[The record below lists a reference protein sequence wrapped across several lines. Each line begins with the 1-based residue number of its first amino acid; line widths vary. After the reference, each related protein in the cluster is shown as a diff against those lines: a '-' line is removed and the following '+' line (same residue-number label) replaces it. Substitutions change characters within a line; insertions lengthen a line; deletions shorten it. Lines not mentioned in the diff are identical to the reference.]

1 MSISK
6 LLFKKITT
14 RGSKMNSVQRDMYQ
28 YSQFPKGKQYALIN
42 PENPNEFKTFF
53 LIHNYVS
60 NRTQIIGETPNWVY
74 GEVPPGIQ
82 VIHPM
87 RYSKIKSGT
96 SL

>member
-1 MSISK
+1 
-6 LLFKKITT
+6 
-14 RGSKMNSVQRDMYQ
+14 MNNFDMGVYG
-28 YSQFPKGKQYALIN
+28 SQFPKKQYAYIN

-53 LIHNYVS
+53 LIHNYVT
-60 NRTQIIGETPNWVY
+60 NRTQVIGETPNWVY

-82 VIHPM
+82 VLHPM

>member
-1 MSISK
+1 
-6 LLFKKITT
+6 
-14 RGSKMNSVQRDMYQ
+14 MNNFDMGIYQ
-28 YSQFPKGKQYALIN
+28 GQFPQKQYAYIN
-42 PENPNEFKTFF
+42 PDNLNMFKTI
-53 LIHNYVS
+53 LLMHNYVT